1 MNNRGQIKIG
11 DWNVYLIGFSGSGKS
26 AIGRR
31 LARRMRRK
39 HVDMDDEIVARTGSP
54 IPEIFRREGEPGF
67 RSREKELLEEIS
79 GRKRLIVSTGGGV
92 PLAPG
97 NRAAMAKS
105 GVIVCLEA
113 KPDFLY
119 GRLKRH
125 LGDESKGQVRPLLEG
140 DDPKKRIEALKEYR
154 QRFYATA
161 DWTVHT
167 DDLTTEEVV
176 TEVIRGVRYAQRRF
190 GRRKDAGSVFPP
202 VGSLGRES
210 EAPYCRDMGASFVVE
225 TPGGRYP
232 VFVGWGTLSEL
243 GQRMRNLG
251 LSGKA
256 ALISDAAVYEIHG
269 VKALESLR
277 SAGFEAASY
286 AVPAGERSK
295 SEDALTRIYD
305 WMVEQRLERGSTV
318 VALGGG
324 VAGDLAGYAAA
335 TFLRGVPL
343 VHAPTSLLA
352 MTDSAIGGKVAI
364 NHPRAKNLIGA
375 FYQPRMVLS
384 DVETLTTLPARELA
398 SGWAETIKHGMI
410 MDPALLYM
418 LEGDLEKVLALD
430 PEMTTEIVKR
440 SSGLKGRV
448 VSGDEKEAGWRMIL
462 NFGHTI
468 GHALE
473 AATEY
478 GSLLHGEAVSIGA
491 VGAARLSRKHAGLGD
506 VVVDRLSGLLKRF
519 GLPTSMP
526 DLDADRLIEAMLLDK
541 KVRGKAIRWVLLE
554 DIGKPVIRDD
564 IPMESVREVLAGLAE
579 WEKT

>member
-39 HVDMDDEIVARTGSP
+39 HVDMDDEIVARSGTP

-92 PLAPG
+92 PLDPG

-154 QRFYATA
+154 QRFYASA

-167 DDLTTEEVV
+167 DDLTTDEVV
-176 TEVIRGVRYAQRRF
+176 REVIRGVRFAQRRF
-190 GRRKDAGSVFPP
+190 GRRKEAGSVFPP
-202 VGSLGRES
+202 ERSLGRES

-343 VHAPTSLLA
+343 VHVPTSLLA

-375 FYQPRMVLS
+375 FYQPRLVLS

-410 MDPALLYM
+410 MDPELLDV
-418 LEGDLEKVLALD
+418 LEGDLERVLALD

-440 SSGLKGRV
+440 SSGLKCKV
-448 VSGDEKEAGWRMIL
+448 VSGDEKEAGLRLIL

-478 GSLLHGEAVSIGA
+478 GTLLHGEAVSIGA

-506 VVVDRLSGLLKRF
+506 EVVERLSGLLKRF

-579 WEKT
+579 GEKT

>member
-1 MNNRGQIKIG
+1 MNNRGQTRIG

-39 HVDMDDEIVARTGSP
+39 HVDMDDEIVARSGTP

-67 RSREKELLEEIS
+67 RSKEKELLEELS

-140 DDPKKRIEALKEYR
+140 DEPKKRIEALKEYR

-167 DDLTTEEVV
+167 DDLTTDEVV
-176 TEVIRGVRYAQRRF
+176 REVIRGVRFAQRRF
-190 GRRKDAGSVFPP
+190 GRRKDAGSVFPSL
-202 VGSLGRES
+202 GSLGRES

-232 VFVGWGTLSEL
+232 VLVGWGTLSEL

-410 MDPALLYM
+410 MDPELLDV

-440 SSGLKGRV
+440 SSGLKGKV

-478 GSLLHGEAVSIGA
+478 GTLLHGEAVSIGA
-491 VGAARLSRKHAGLGD
+491 VGAARLSRKHAGLDQG
-506 VVVDRLSGLLKRF
+506 VVERMSRLLRRF
-519 GLPTSMP
+519 GLPTSTP
-526 DLDADRLIEAMLLDK
+526 DLDADRLIEAMFLDK

-579 WEKT
+579 G

>member
-1 MNNRGQIKIG
+1 
-11 DWNVYLIGFSGSGKS
+11 
-26 AIGRR
+26 
-31 LARRMRRK
+31 
-39 HVDMDDEIVARTGSP
+39 
-54 IPEIFRREGEPGF
+54 
-67 RSREKELLEEIS
+67 
-79 GRKRLIVSTGGGV
+79 
-92 PLAPG
+92 
-97 NRAAMAKS
+97 
-105 GVIVCLEA
+105 
-113 KPDFLY
+113 
-119 GRLKRH
+119 
-125 LGDESKGQVRPLLEG
+125 
-140 DDPKKRIEALKEYR
+140 
-154 QRFYATA
+154 
-161 DWTVHT
+161 
-167 DDLTTEEVV
+167 
-176 TEVIRGVRYAQRRF
+176 
-190 GRRKDAGSVFPP
+190 
-202 VGSLGRES
+202 
-210 EAPYCRDMGASFVVE
+210 
-225 TPGGRYP
+225 
-232 VFVGWGTLSEL
+232 
-243 GQRMRNLG
+243 MRNLG

-256 ALISDAAVYEIHG
+256 ALISDAGVYEIHG
-269 VKALESLR
+269 VKALESLG
-277 SAGFEAASY
+277 SAGFETASY

-295 SEDALTRIYD
+295 SEAALFTIYD
-305 WMVEQRLERGSTV
+305 WMVEQRLERGSTI

-343 VHAPTSLLA
+343 VHVPTTLLA

-375 FYQPRMVLS
+375 FYQPRLVLS

-410 MDPALLYM
+410 MDPELLNV
-418 LEGDLEKVLALD
+418 LEGDLERVLTLD

-440 SSGLKGRV
+440 SSGLKGKV

-478 GSLLHGEAVSIGA
+478 GTLLHGEAVSIGA

-506 VVVDRLSGLLKRF
+506 EVVDRLSGLLKRF

-526 DLDADRLIEAMLLDK
+526 DLGAERLIEAMFLDK

-579 WEKT
+579 G

>member
-1 MNNRGQIKIG
+1 MNNRGQTRIG

-39 HVDMDDEIVARTGSP
+39 HVDMDDEIVARSGTP
-54 IPEIFRREGEPGF
+54 IPEIFRQEGEPGF
-67 RSREKELLEEIS
+67 RAREKELLEEIS
-79 GRKRLIVSTGGGV
+79 GQKRLIVSTGGGA

-97 NRAAMAKS
+97 NRTAMAKS

-202 VGSLGRES
+202 LGSLGRES

-384 DVETLTTLPARELA
+384 DVETLTTLPPRELA

-410 MDPALLYM
+410 MDPELLDV
-418 LEGDLEKVLALD
+418 LERDLERVLALD

-440 SSGLKGRV
+440 SSGLKCKV
-448 VSGDEKEAGWRMIL
+448 VSGDEKEAGLRLIL

-478 GSLLHGEAVSIGA
+478 GTLLHGEAVSIGA
-491 VGAARLSRKHAGLGD
+491 VGAARLSRKHAELGD
-506 VVVDRLSGLLKRF
+506 EVVDRLSGLLKKF

-526 DLDADRLIEAMLLDK
+526 DLDADRLIEAMFLDK

-579 WEKT
+579 GEKT

>member
-1 MNNRGQIKIG
+1 
-11 DWNVYLIGFSGSGKS
+11 
-26 AIGRR
+26 
-31 LARRMRRK
+31 
-39 HVDMDDEIVARTGSP
+39 MDDEIAARAGSP
-54 IPEIFRREGEPGF
+54 IPEIFRQEGEQGF
-67 RSREKELLEEIS
+67 RARERGLMEEIS

-92 PLAPG
+92 PLDPD
-97 NRAAMAKS
+97 NRATMARS
-105 GVIVCLEA
+105 GVVVCLEA
-113 KPDFLY
+113 KPDFLF

-125 LGDESKGQVRPLLEG
+125 LGNESKGQVRPLLEG
-140 DDPKKRIEALKEYR
+140 DEPKKRIEALKEYR

-167 DDLTTEEVV
+167 DDLTSDEVV
-176 TEVIRGVRYAQRRF
+176 REVIRGVRYGQRRF
-190 GRRKDAGSVFPP
+190 DRKRAAAMVFPP
-202 VGSLGRES
+202 VGTKGREAES
-210 EAPYCRDMGASFVVE
+210 PYCRDMGASFVVE

-232 VFVGWGTLSEL
+232 VFVGWGNLSEV

-256 ALISDAAVYEIHG
+256 AVIADAGVFDIHG
-269 VKALESLR
+269 EKALASL
-277 SAGFEAASY
+277 SSVGFEASAYS
-286 AVPAGERSK
+286 VPSGERSK
-295 SEDALTRIYD
+295 SEDALTKIYD
-305 WMVEQRLERGSTV
+305 WMVEQRLERGSAV

-335 TFLRGVPL
+335 TFLRGIPL

-364 NHPRAKNLIGA
+364 NHPKAKNLIGA
-375 FYQPRMVLS
+375 FYQPKLVLS
-384 DVETLTTLPARELA
+384 DVETLRTLAPRELA

-410 MDPALLYM
+410 MDPDLLDV
-418 LEGDLEKVLALD
+418 LERDMDRVLDLD

-440 SSGLKGRV
+440 SSGLKGQV
-448 VSGDEKEAGWRMIL
+448 VGGDEKEAGWRMIL

-478 GSLLHGEAVSIGA
+478 GELLHGEAVSIGMM
-491 VGAARLSRKHAGLGD
+491 GAARLSQKHAGLGGG
-506 VVVDRLSGLLKRF
+506 VVDRLSGVLKGY

-526 DLDADRLIEAMLLDK
+526 ELDPDRLIEAMFLDK

-554 DIGKPVIRDD
+554 EVGRPVIRDD
-564 IPMESVREVLAGLAE
+564 IPMESVREVLGELAAGE
-579 WEKT
+579 NT